1 MTMCSRIR
9 QAVSGE
15 HLNQSRGYSTA
26 AGVARQVVG
35 VLLLLVVAFGSA
47 GFGPP
52 VITDGGYPPV
62 RLDPDG
68 VQALSR
74 SRRPPPVTAT
84 SALVVDLDSGQTLYS
99 RNSEDG
105 LPPASTVKIM
115 TALVTLQRANL
126 DDVVQISARAAG
138 AEGSRMGLA
147 SGEKLTVR
155 DLLYG
160 LLLPSGNDAAVALA
174 EHVAGSEEAF
184 VELMNSTASGL
195 GLAGTHFTSS
205 DGMDSPGETVSAADL
220 VALTRAALAYPVFSE
235 IVAAPAAS
243 VAGRKLVNTN
253 QLLSTFP
260 GADGVKTGT
269 TDAAGECL
277 VASVTRDG
285 HRLLVVLLG
294 SQDRYGEASALLSWA
309 NGGWQWRSVSLPD
322 NALAWEIDPA
332 GRRYRLHSA
341 ESQDVFLPA
350 WQWPLARVD
359 RRLNPIL
366 PLSSTVPIGTLTMTL
381 GGSPV
386 VQMPLAVWASP

>member
-1 MTMCSRIR
+1 MI
-9 QAVSGE
+9 E
-15 HLNQSRGYSTA
+15 
-26 AGVARQVVG
+26 
-35 VLLLLVVAFGSA
+35 VLLLLGVALGSA

-62 RLDPDG
+62 HLDPDG
-68 VQALSR
+68 VQALSL
-74 SRRPPPVTAT
+74 SRRPPLVTAAA
-84 SALVVDLDSGQTLYS
+84 ALVVDLDSGQTLYS
-99 RNSEDG
+99 LRSEDR

-126 DDVVQISARAAG
+126 DDVVQVSARAAG
-138 AEGSRMGLA
+138 LGGSRMGLT

-160 LLLPSGNDAAVALA
+160 LLLPSGNDAALALA

-184 VELMNSTASGL
+184 VELMNSTAAGL

-205 DGMDSPGETVSAADL
+205 HGMDNPGETVSAADL
-220 VALTRAALAYPVFSE
+220 VALTRAALAYTAFSE
-235 IVAAPAAS
+235 IVATPAAS

-253 QLLSTFP
+253 HLLSTFP
-260 GADGVKTGT
+260 GTDGVKTGT

-277 VASVTRDG
+277 VASRTRDG
-285 HRLLVVLLG
+285 HPLLVVLLG
-294 SQDRYGEASALLSWA
+294 SKDRYGEASALLSWA
-309 NGGWQWRSVSLPD
+309 DSGWQWRRVDLPGD
-322 NALAWEIDPA
+322 ALAWESGPA
-332 GRRYRLHSA
+332 GRRYRLRAA

-359 RRLNPIL
+359 RSLYP
-366 PLSSTVPIGTLTMTL
+366 TVPLTSTASIGTLTLTL

-386 VQMPLAVWASP
+386 IQLPLAVWASP